1 MKKILP
7 GSFTPARVIAI
18 ATAFSFL
25 LLLQAC
31 SNKVAFNTST
41 VIPTA
46 EGAVKVNRD
55 NNNNYSIDIH
65 IKHLADPRKL
75 VPAKTT
81 YVVWAETSDGTKNI
95 GQLKT
100 STGLLSSTY
109 KSSLK
114 TVTPFKPT
122 MIFITAEDEATIQ
135 SPGAQVVMT
144 TNNF

>member
-1 MKKILP
+1 MKKNLP
-7 GSFTPARVIAI
+7 GFIAPARVIAI
-18 ATAFSFL
+18 TTAL
-25 LLLQAC
+25 LLMLQSC

-41 VIPTA
+41 VVPTA

-65 IKHLADPRKL
+65 IKHLADPKKL

-81 YVVWAETSDGTKNI
+81 YVVWAETQEGTKNI

-100 STGLLSSTY
+100 STGLFSSTY

-122 MIFITAEDEATIQ
+122 MIFITAEDEAAIL
-135 SPGAQVVMT
+135 SPGGQVVMT
-144 TNNF
+144 TNNFR

>member
-1 MKKILP
+1 MKTTIRRPISRRLIH
-7 GSFTPARVIAI
+7 SVTAI
-18 ATAFSFL
+18 SFL
-25 LLLQAC
+25 LILQSC

-41 VIPTA
+41 VVPTA
-46 EGAVKVNRD
+46 EGSVKVNRD
-55 NNNNYSIDIH
+55 NNSNYSIDIH
-65 IKHLADPRKL
+65 IKHLASPDRL

-81 YVVWAETSDGTKNI
+81 YVVWAETQDGTKNI

-100 STGLLSSTY
+100 SSSLLSSTY

-122 MIFITAEDEATIQ
+122 MIFITAENEATIQ
-135 SPGAQVVMT
+135 FPGSQVVMS

>member
-1 MKKILP
+1 MKTIIPRPISRRPIHSL
-7 GSFTPARVIAI
+7 
-18 ATAFSFL
+18 TAVLFL
-25 LLLQAC
+25 LILSSC

-41 VIPTA
+41 VVPTA
-46 EGAVKVNRD
+46 EGSVKVNRD
-55 NNNNYSIDIH
+55 NNSNYSIDIH
-65 IKHLADPRKL
+65 IKHLANPNRL

-81 YVVWAETSDGTKNI
+81 YVVWAETSNGTKNI

-100 STGLLSSTY
+100 GSSLLSSTL

-135 SPGAQVVMT
+135 YPGAQVVMT